1 MSGGIKK
8 NKTITTLLGL
18 TIMKHLKYIL
28 IILMLTCLEQIYSQK
43 ISSPQEITINDFN
56 PQLIGSTYLYYR
68 SLITFPYRETKFE
81 VGAIDKLFSLRFEN
95 YLRGSFNIKDSDLLL
110 IPSNYKSKLII
121 KSIKYFYVD
130 KDKICTRA
138 LKKSDLKFKE
148 TERGYLLDLS
158 TIKRDSNFIIDL
170 RYVFETNDK
179 SIVNF
184 EFEKEKKYVDA
195 KVEIIIPEIYIY
207 NVSYD
212 ETYLSKIIEKELLGP
227 KIGYRGISDA
237 NTSIIGSY
245 WVEYRKKNNRNA
257 TFIDVHCK
265 TSLFTF
271 TLKNDEKSN
280 KLIDLHINLTLTSIN
295 EIKN

>member
-1 MSGGIKK
+1 M
-8 NKTITTLLGL
+8 TVLLNL
-18 TIMKHLKYIL
+18 TIMKHLKFIL

-43 ISSPQEITINDFN
+43 ISSPQEVTINDFN

-68 SLITFPYRETKFE
+68 SLITFPYIENKFE
-81 VGAIDKLFSLRFEN
+81 VGAVDKLFSLRFEN
-95 YLRGSFNIKDSDLLL
+95 YLRGSFNIKDSDILM

-130 KDKICTRA
+130 KEKICTRA
-138 LKKSDLKFKE
+138 VKKTDLKFKE
-148 TERGYLLDLS
+148 TEKGYMLDLS

-195 KVEIIIPEIYIY
+195 KVEIFIPEIYIY

-212 ETYLSKIIEKELLGP
+212 ENYLSKIIEKELLGP
-227 KIGYRGISDA
+227 KIGYRSISNA
-237 NTSIIGSY
+237 NNNIIGSY
-245 WVEYRKKNNRNA
+245 WVEFQKKNNPNA
-257 TFIDVHCK
+257 TFSDVHCK

-271 TLKNDEKSN
+271 TFKNDGKSN
-280 KLIDLHINLTLTSIN
+280 KRTDLHINLKLTSIN